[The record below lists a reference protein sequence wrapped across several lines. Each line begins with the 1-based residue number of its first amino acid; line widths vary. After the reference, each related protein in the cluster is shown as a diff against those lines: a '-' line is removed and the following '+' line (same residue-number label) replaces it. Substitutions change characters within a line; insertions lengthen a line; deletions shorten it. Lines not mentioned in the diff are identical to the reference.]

1 MNIAFKKIIPILIIS
16 FDTTK
21 YRITEVV
28 IENNTFTRTI
38 YMVVNDLVDIC
49 ETKVINEKAKALTVN
64 THSDNISIT
73 FTLSN
78 LIVNMI

>member
-1 MNIAFKKIIPILIIS
+1 
-16 FDTTK
+16 
-21 YRITEVV
+21 
-28 IENNTFTRTI
+28 
-38 YMVVNDLVDIC
+38 MVANDLVDIC

-73 FTLSN
+73 FSLSN